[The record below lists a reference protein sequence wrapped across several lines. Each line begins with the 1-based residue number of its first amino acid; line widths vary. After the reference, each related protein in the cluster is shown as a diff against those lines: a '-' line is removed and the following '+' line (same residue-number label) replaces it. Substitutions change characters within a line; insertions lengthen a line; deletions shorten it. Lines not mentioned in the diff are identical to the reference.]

1 MPDYYQVPSLILT
14 ALLLPAFAH
23 LYLRFRDT
31 RTLLWFLGFLFAT
44 FRMILLYKLGSWDF
58 SDGAHPWMAAAGQT
72 SIQIGSAL
80 FLASLSP
87 LSFRLGRFNV
97 LYVIPFTIP
106 LVLYSILYHGV
117 LHGATPTGAMYV
129 LLPMLGVISL
139 VVGFFWAIAKGNLPT
154 WQGVSFCVGGGILG
168 LWIYYSMG
176 PLVPLTFVEC
186 CNHLM
191 TALLLIYT
199 FRRLSTGM
207 ILSVMGFALWS
218 TSILLTLHF
227 VSSRPDADLLLTRGI
242 ILAKVVAALGMILLA
257 LEDQLA
263 VNQAAQQRERRAR
276 RELEA
281 YTKLILSRRR
291 VEDFDSQGEEICRTV
306 VDHSRFAKAAL
317 LLQNAGRYHLVGAAG
332 MDAATAKALGSLV
345 ERIPVGG
352 FLEPGS
358 AQSVVEHAQT
368 LKLDLTPW
376 LVPGDDLKR
385 LRFTSALAVPMTG
398 RMGTEGALL
407 LAGMRN
413 PQGIMPGPFQNLLHA
428 DDLLPVE
435 MLTARIQAA
444 RSQTTMLEKLIDS
457 EKFAGL
463 GQLAANVAEQLN
475 NPLTVVLG
483 YASLLEEASSLDSHD
498 HKAVEAILTE
508 ARRMRA
514 TLESLSRV
522 SRHQSD
528 QLTAVSVSE
537 LLADMEEL
545 HRPEFL
551 QRSIE
556 FRLSIAPALPMVL
569 CHAQHLR
576 HAVLHCLQFAIQAV
590 EGPDPSLPSA
600 DPRTIRLEATSEG
613 NLVQILVAHSGPGFL
628 HPDRAFDPYASAQP
642 NGETAGLGLSLCA
655 TILRDHNGRA
665 SAVNLEPQGAAIIL
679 ELQAA

>member
-44 FRMILLYKLGSWDF
+44 FRMVLLYKLGTWDL
-58 SDGAHPWMAAAGQT
+58 SDGAHPWMTAAGQT
-72 SIQIGSAL
+72 SIQISSAL

-87 LSFRLGRFNV
+87 LSFRLGRFHV

-117 LHGATPTGAMYV
+117 LHGAMPAGPMYL
-129 LLPMLGVISL
+129 LLPTLGLISL

-154 WQGVSFCVGGGILG
+154 WQGIAFSVGGGLLG
-168 LWIYYSMG
+168 LYIYYAMG
-176 PLVPLTFVEC
+176 PLLPLTFVEC

-218 TSILLTLHF
+218 TSILLTLHV
-227 VSSRPDADLLLTRGI
+227 VSSRPEVDLLLTRGI
-242 ILAKVVAALGMILLA
+242 ILAKVVAALGMILLL

-291 VEDFDSQGEEICRTV
+291 VEDFDSQGGEICQTV
-306 VDHSRFAKAAL
+306 VDHSRFARAAL
-317 LLQNAGRYHLVGAAG
+317 LLHNAGRYYLVGAAG
-332 MDAATAKALGSLV
+332 MDPATAKALGSLI
-345 ERIPVGG
+345 ERIPVAR

-358 AQSVVEHAQT
+358 EPSIVEHSQA
-368 LKLDLTPW
+368 LRLDLTPW

-385 LRFTSALAVPMTG
+385 LRFTSAIAVPMAG

-413 PQGIMPGPFQNLLHA
+413 PQGVMPGPFQNLLHA
-428 DDLLPVE
+428 DDLVPVE
-435 MLTARIQAA
+435 MLVARLQAA

-483 YASLLEEASSLDSHD
+483 YASLLDEASSLDSHD
-498 HKAVEAILTE
+498 RKGVEAILTE

-600 DPRTIRLEATSEG
+600 DPRTIRLEATS
-613 NLVQILVAHSGPGFL
+613 
-628 HPDRAFDPYASAQP
+628 
-642 NGETAGLGLSLCA
+642 
-655 TILRDHNGRA
+655 
-665 SAVNLEPQGAAIIL
+665 
-679 ELQAA
+679 